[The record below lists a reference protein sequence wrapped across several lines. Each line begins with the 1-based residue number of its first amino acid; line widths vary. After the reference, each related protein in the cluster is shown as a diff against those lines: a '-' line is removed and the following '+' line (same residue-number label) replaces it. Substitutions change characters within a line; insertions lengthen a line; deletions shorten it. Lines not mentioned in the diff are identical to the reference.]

1 MQNGTM
7 IIYYGSPHE
16 FGNVSTLADAFAQAA
31 AHSYTVKKVYLNN
44 VTIHPC
50 QGCNHCK
57 DQEGACVLQDDMI
70 PLAQDFINASA
81 VCFATS
87 VYWWGV
93 TAQTKLFIDRLYM
106 IPKEAF
112 VGKKLYVIAVG
123 EDELNGIQYELI
135 NRQFKEIAAYCNME
149 YAGYLPVSADDDR
162 PASENKEAMEQART
176 LIKETT

>member
-1 MQNGTM
+1 MQQTM

-16 FGNVSTLADAFAQAA
+16 FGNSSTLADAVAQTA
-31 AHSYTVKKVYLNN
+31 AHFYDVKKVRLND
-44 VTIHPC
+44 VSIHPC

-57 DQEGACVLQDDMI
+57 EEGTCIIHDDMTA
-70 PLAQDFINASA
+70 LSQEFAQAKA

-106 IPKEAF
+106 LPKTAF
-112 VGKKLYVIAVG
+112 AGKKLYVIAVG
-123 EDELNGIQYELI
+123 EDTLDGVQYELI
-135 NRQFKEIAAYCNME
+135 DRQFKEIAKETGMD

-162 PASENKEAMEQART
+162 PSSDNRETMEKARKLVSGT
-176 LIKETT
+176 N